1 MAEREIFYFKL
12 GDTEPALEATLWAGT
27 SATPSNLAG
36 ASGVKLVITRSPGIA
51 GDEYDAEIVSAVAGT
66 VKYEWVGDEFEEPGT
81 YYGEW
86 QVTYTDESVETFPN
100 DSEFLIKVR
109 SDLN

>member
-1 MAEREIFYFKL
+1 MAAETFYFKL

-27 SATPSNLAG
+27 SATPANLAG
-36 ASGVKLVITRSPGIA
+36 ASGVKLIITRRPGIV
-51 GDEYDAEIVSAVAGT
+51 GDEYTAQIVSAVNGT
-66 VKYEWVGDEFEEPGT
+66 VKYEWTGNEFDAAGI

-86 QVTYTDESVETFPN
+86 QVTYTDLSVETFPN
-100 DSEFLIKVR
+100 DGEFLIKVR